1 MGETIT
7 MNTDNRPLPK
17 PDEDSEEFW
26 RYCNEH
32 QLRMQRC
39 QDCGTIRFRP
49 SVICPKC
56 LSSDFTWQ
64 LLSGSGQIHSF
75 VIVHQAMVPGYSEV
89 PYVLAL
95 VELDEGP
102 RMTTRIV
109 NCDTSEVSIGSRVQV
124 CFEDATD
131 TVSLPVFTLAKTNS

>member
-1 MGETIT
+1 MKSDI
-7 MNTDNRPLPK
+7 MPLPK

-26 RYCNEH
+26 RYCTEH

-39 QDCGTIRFRP
+39 QDCQKVRFRP
-49 SVICPKC
+49 SIICPNC
-56 LSSDFTWQ
+56 LSTEFNWD
-64 LLSGSGQIHSF
+64 LLSGCAHVYSF
-75 VIVHQAMVPGYSEV
+75 VVVHQAMVPGYSEV

-109 NCDTSEVSIGSRVQV
+109 NCDPSEVSIGSRVQV
-124 CFEDATD
+124 SFEDVTD
-131 TVSLPVFTLAKTNS
+131 TISLPVFALAKAEV

>member
-1 MGETIT
+1 MKSDI
-7 MNTDNRPLPK
+7 RPLPK

-26 RYCNEH
+26 RYCTEH

-39 QDCGTIRFRP
+39 QDCGKVRFRP
-49 SVICPKC
+49 SIICPSC
-56 LSSDFTWQ
+56 LSTEFNWD
-64 LLSGSGQIHSF
+64 LLSGSAQVYSF
-75 VIVHQAMVPGYSEV
+75 VVVHQAMVPGYSEV

-109 NCDTSEVSIGSRVQV
+109 NCDPSEVSIGSRVQV
-124 CFEDATD
+124 RFEDVTD
-131 TVSLPVFTLAKTNS
+131 TISLPVFALVKAEV